1 MAAAFLFIG
10 GVGVVK
16 FMKGKEVE
24 SQVSYNE
31 VVESVPEAAVEIAA
45 EPTIDEAES
54 PMTFTPIVADLSA
67 DVDQIDRLFTTGPN
81 KLPIVETV
89 KYKSRVDWIQGR
101 PAWIADYAS
110 HYKTSRHFIARSLN
124 KKRDYFTQ
132 KVSSSDTFNVLRTD
146 KDIRFH
152 FVVDMTQCKMWFYY
166 LDEETGDCEL
176 LKTYRVGLGAPDA
189 NAPSGTLTPLGKFTL
204 EDKIAIYKPGIEGYV
219 GNEKVEMVQI
229 VGTRWIP
236 FGYGFGIHAVP
247 HLPDSETGEYRE
259 QTDSIGKYA
268 SNGCVRLQT
277 DDMEEIFSIVI
288 TRPTTIEIVKEYQ
301 SSETLKDTG
310 S

>member
-1 MAAAFLFIG
+1 MAGALLFIG
-10 GVGVVK
+10 GIGVVK
-16 FMKGKEVE
+16 VMKGRGEE
-24 SQVSYNE
+24 SQVSNNE
-31 VVESVPEAAVEIAA
+31 IVESIPETVVETPAPQVEPEAEV
-45 EPTIDEAES
+45 T
-54 PMTFTPIVADLSA
+54 MTFTPIVADLSS

-110 HYKTSRHFIARSLN
+110 HHKTSRHFIARSLN

-132 KVSSSDTFNVLRTD
+132 KVSTNDEFNVLRTD

-166 LDEETGDCEL
+166 LDGETGDCEL
-176 LKTYRVGLGAPDA
+176 LKTYRVGLGAPDK
-189 NAPSGTLTPLGKFTL
+189 NSPSGTLTPLGKFTL
-204 EDKIAIYKPGIEGYV
+204 EDKVAIYKPGIEGYV
-219 GNEKVEMVQI
+219 GSEKVEMVQV

-247 HLPDSETGEYRE
+247 HLPDAETGEYRE
-259 QTDSIGKYA
+259 QTESIGKYD
-268 SNGCVRLQT
+268 SNGCVRMQT

-288 TRPTTIEIVKEYQ
+288 TRPTTIEIVKDYQ
-301 SSETLKDTG
+301 TNETLKETG